1 MSSDEEDNGS
11 DDERRAVYIPMT
23 SITPMC
29 STGKFYA
36 WRMILMASDMTKGA
50 TL

>member
-23 SITPMC
+23 SITPTC
-29 STGKFYA
+29 STGKFHA
-36 WRMILMASDMTKGA
+36 WRRILMVSDMPKGA